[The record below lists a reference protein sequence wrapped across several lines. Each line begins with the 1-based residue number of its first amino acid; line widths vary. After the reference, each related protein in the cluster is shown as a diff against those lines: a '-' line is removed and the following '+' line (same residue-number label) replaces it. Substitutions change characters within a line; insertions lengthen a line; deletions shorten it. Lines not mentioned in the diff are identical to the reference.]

1 MYRGRYIW
9 LERKQLGLLASPD
22 HADTPSPQRQGSGSF
37 AYTGTLYF
45 RSSTYATIFQVPGGT
60 LTGARIWG
68 DIVTDQL
75 QITGSG
81 ALKMALNPNCDNPTG
96 EGRSV

>member
-1 MYRGRYIW
+1 
-9 LERKQLGLLASPD
+9 
-22 HADTPSPQRQGSGSF
+22 
-37 AYTGTLYF
+37 
-45 RSSTYATIFQVPGGT
+45 